1 MKHKLRKPGFTL
13 LEAIVS
19 SVLLISILATIV
31 VAFYNT
37 TDSVDKQILR
47 RRAYAV
53 AQRHMELLLASQQ
66 EPESYGLPNPDDL
79 DLFFNWQLD
88 LKRTSADDSPPKPN
102 LSNTVIV
109 ATVTVDCIYPESKPF
124 ELVELTR
131 YFATLKP
138 KPGEAI
144 AVPLTQDK
152 EEELWMIKLREKLGR
167 EPTTTEILQ
176 HLFKIEGLPQELLED
191 LDLEPDETPE
201 GGSGSTIT
209 PER

>member
-1 MKHKLRKPGFTL
+1 MKYKLRKSGFTL
-13 LEAIVS
+13 LEVIAS
-19 SVLLISILATIV
+19 SVLLISILATII

-37 TDSVDKQILR
+37 TDSIDKHILR

-124 ELVELTR
+124 EPVELTR

-152 EEELWMIKLREKLGR
+152 EEELWMIELKEKLGR
-167 EPTTTEILQ
+167 EPTLNEILQ
-176 HLFKIEGLPQELLED
+176 HVFKIEELPQELLEE
-191 LDLEPDETPE
+191 LDIEPDETPE
-201 GGSGSTIT
+201 DDSGNNNA